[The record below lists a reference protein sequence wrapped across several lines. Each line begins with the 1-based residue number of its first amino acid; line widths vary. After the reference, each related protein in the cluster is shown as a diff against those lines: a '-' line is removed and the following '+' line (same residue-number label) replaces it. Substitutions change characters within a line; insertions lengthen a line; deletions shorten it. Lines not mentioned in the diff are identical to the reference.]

1 MFDYSTQILNIEYL
15 NWLAFLL
22 ENYFFVCFT
31 AKKFTNG
38 SGILYWNFEQSMGAR
53 NPSRNRVVVPA
64 RQCCNLRTIF
74 GGYKPN
80 SNRVV
85 VPARQATSAGG
96 FNSLESIPELL
107 KSFWSTLQS
116 NLDLCIPRKVIER
129 PQSQFP
135 HSLSCS
141 RIGRSIRGIYK
152 SLTETWIYRNRIG
165 YRI

>member
-31 AKKFTNG
+31 AKKFTKG
-38 SGILYWNFEQSMGAR
+38 SRILYWNFEQSMGAW

-64 RQCCNLRTIF
+64 RQCCSFRTIF

-85 VPARQATSAGG
+85 VLARQATSAGG
-96 FNSLESIPELL
+96 INSLESIPELL
-107 KSFWSTLQS
+107 KS
-116 NLDLCIPRKVIER
+116 
-129 PQSQFP
+129 
-135 HSLSCS
+135 
-141 RIGRSIRGIYK
+141 
-152 SLTETWIYRNRIG
+152 
-165 YRI
+165 

>member
-31 AKKFTNG
+31 AKKFTKG
-38 SGILYWNFEQSMGAR
+38 SGILYWNFEISMGAR

-64 RQCCNLRTIF
+64 RQCCNFRTIF
-74 GGYKPN
+74 GGFKPN

-96 FNSLESIPELL
+96 INSLESIPELL
-107 KSFWSTLQS
+107 KS
-116 NLDLCIPRKVIER
+116 
-129 PQSQFP
+129 
-135 HSLSCS
+135 
-141 RIGRSIRGIYK
+141 
-152 SLTETWIYRNRIG
+152 
-165 YRI
+165 